1 MENLI
6 LLLIFLILLL
16 MISYLACDRDM
27 MAPNVLYL
35 AGFILAVIAA
45 DMNIT
50 AWGIDLSIKTMVV
63 VLTGAISFIGAGA
76 VYRMAH
82 GRRLIQETVEIE
94 HIQIAR
100 WKNIFVI
107 VFGMVTMLLY
117 YKEAV
122 RLSAYADSY
131 WKSFGVMV
139 AYKRVVSYGS
149 VTLNPI
155 VNQMTKVVY
164 SFGYIYMYIFMNN
177 IFASREKNRIIKN
190 IEYLL
195 PAFLFVAMSIIKG
208 NRVDIMQLVVM
219 GVFLYYMFLH
229 RKVGWNKHISGKML
243 KKAFLIFAIG
253 MIIFYYMKELVGR
266 VSSLNFLEYV
276 TQYIG
281 GSIQL
286 LDQYIK
292 DSTKSNAV
300 PFGETLTG
308 LITGFRKLGLTT
320 VTLRKQLEFRYTPTG
335 IYLGNVYTALRR
347 YYNDAGWIGVVL
359 FPATLSLIM
368 NAFYRRVRLYKN
380 NSIKHIYKTIVY
392 ASLLYVVPFQA
403 MEDSFYINKVTI
415 GYLIE
420 LLILYICVLFTFKKI
435 RIR

>member
-1 MENLI
+1 ML
-6 LLLIFLILLL
+6 
-16 MISYLACDRDM
+16 SYLACDRDM

-45 DMNIT
+45 SMNIA
-50 AWGIDLSIKTMVV
+50 AWGIDLSLKTVMII
-63 VLTGAISFIGAGA
+63 LTGAVSFIGAGEL
-76 VYRMAH
+76 YRTAY
-82 GRRLIQETVEIE
+82 GRISIQETVEIK

-107 VFGMVTMLLY
+107 AFGIVTMLLY

-122 RLSAYADSY
+122 RLSEYADSY

-139 AYKRVVSYGS
+139 AYKRVISYGN

-177 IFASREKNRIIKN
+177 IFASREKNRIKRN

-208 NRVDIMQLVVM
+208 NRIDIMQLVVM
-219 GVFLYYMFLH
+219 AVFLYYMFLH
-229 RKVGWNKHISGKML
+229 KKVGWNKHISGKMF
-243 KKAFLIFAIG
+243 KKAFLIFVIG

-292 DSTKSNAV
+292 DPAESNAV

-320 VTLRKQLEFRYTPTG
+320 ATLRKQLEFRYTPTG
-335 IYLGNVYTALRR
+335 VYLGNVYTALRR

-359 FPATLSLIM
+359 FPAILSFIM
-368 NAFYRRVRLYKN
+368 NAFYRRVRLYKS

-420 LLILYICVLFTFKKI
+420 LLILYMCSLFIFKKI
-435 RIR
+435 RIKCVPTIYKQPI